1 MVSVTDVG
9 SGDCDNVYESIFS
22 DDFKSV
28 SNGKGGEAKVITFA
42 CFLFNLKNIM
52 LKSFWFA

>member
-1 MVSVTDVG
+1 MPSVTDVG
-9 SGDCDNVYESIFS
+9 SDDCDNVYESIFS

-28 SNGKGGEAKVITFA
+28 SNSKGGEAKVITFA

>member
-1 MVSVTDVG
+1 MPSVTDVG
-9 SGDCDNVYESIFS
+9 SDDCDNVYESIFS

-28 SNGKGGEAKVITFA
+28 SNGKGGEAQLITFA

-52 LKSFWFA
+52 LKSF